1 VGDAVVV
8 VVVEGVAVPVGVWL
22 LVELGVRVG
31 DGVLVADAEGVPVD
45 DTEGVGV
52 CVGVPVAEW
61 EVLGVGVLVEVPEGV
76 AVMEAVGVAVRVVVV
91 EGVAVNVVVVEGV
104 GVLEGVRVGVG
115 VFVAVIDGVGVL
127 DGVIEGVGVPV
138 PVGVGD
144 GCVSD
149 NTTLVS
155 CHEAPTVVTTVAHT
169 DMVPNPAEGAV
180 QENVIDVLSALLL
193 WVTWLLH
200 DEDARELVPA
210 DRLPKNEVEVVR
222 VLPRTTAAEN
232 PRKVPPLSVTV
243 YVCPDSHE
251 VTTWLDPSRTV
262 STNDV
267 VDVWEVP
274 CPGWVVQES
283 RPAERE

>member
-1 VGDAVVV
+1 MERARRIVTDAAARERGEGETEGVGDGEEVTA
-8 VVVEGVAVPVGVWL
+8 GVGDGEEVTDGVGVGVL
-22 LVELGVRVG
+22 EGVRVG
-31 DGVLVADAEGVPVD
+31 
-45 DTEGVGV
+45 
-52 CVGVPVAEW
+52 
-61 EVLGVGVLVEVPEGV
+61 V
-76 AVMEAVGVAVRVVVV
+76 AVSVTWAPTEVDAVGVAVRVVVV
-91 EGVAVNVVVVEGV
+91 EGVAVSVVVVDGV
-104 GVLEGVRVGVG
+104 AVRVAVL
-115 VFVAVIDGVGVL
+115 VALGGAP
-127 DGVIEGVGVPV
+127 EGD
-138 PVGVGD
+138 GD

-155 CHEAPTVVTTVAHT
+155 CHEAGLEVTTVAHT